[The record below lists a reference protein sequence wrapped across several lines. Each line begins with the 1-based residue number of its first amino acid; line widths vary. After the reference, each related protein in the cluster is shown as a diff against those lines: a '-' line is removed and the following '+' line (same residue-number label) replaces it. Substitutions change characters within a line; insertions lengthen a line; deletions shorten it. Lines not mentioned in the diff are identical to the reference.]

1 MKKTTRNSIILDT
14 SELIKSLDALAK
26 PRKDWEQGNMF
37 SSLRFCYH
45 LMTRDTIVFD
55 GSIRG
60 ENEKLINSSLLAI
73 KKSMGS
79 DIHKELTNRLKGE
92 VFLKSDEK
100 ELMAQSIK
108 DAANYFGEQPSRI
121 KISLESIDYN
131 FKSLGSGLTEI
142 DKYLINPCEKGY
154 SSQNLLDNIFDK
166 KEITGRRFY
175 VAIFENPKVLARVK
189 KLIKE
194 GKVNPQDFN
203 LMFAF
208 FRTKLSEAKSIKL
221 EKSGMYDTCFYEPD
235 KLRTDLLMTIP
246 LEADL
251 KVNHAKV
258 LDEGMYRVWL
268 AKNNCLL
275 KEANVDIPSIL
286 NLPLQE
292 NNKSSF
298 LEKVLSFKDTNYK
311 VQYDK
316 ALEILSQ
323 TKIENLDETRKNLE
337 IALRS
342 AHGKSALISDSSN
355 WVFISETQDLLKYFY
370 NTSKELFN
378 DLTADGS
385 TGTLVGALG
394 RMIIKTRG
402 KGIRSG
408 TKIHRFFRDKII
420 TLSKENRKV
429 QLDKIFD

>member
-1 MKKTTRNSIILDT
+1 M
-14 SELIKSLDALAK
+14 
-26 PRKDWEQGNMF
+26 
-37 SSLRFCYH
+37 
-45 LMTRDTIVFD
+45 
-55 GSIRG
+55 
-60 ENEKLINSSLLAI
+60 
-73 KKSMGS
+73 
-79 DIHKELTNRLKGE
+79 
-92 VFLKSDEK
+92 
-100 ELMAQSIK
+100 
-108 DAANYFGEQPSRI
+108 
-121 KISLESIDYN
+121 
-131 FKSLGSGLTEI
+131 
-142 DKYLINPCEKGY
+142 
-154 SSQNLLDNIFDK
+154 
-166 KEITGRRFY
+166 
-175 VAIFENPKVLARVK
+175 AIFENPKVLARVK

-221 EKSGMYDTCFYEPD
+221 EKSGMYGTCFYEPD

-292 NNKSSF
+292 ENKSSF

-355 WVFISETQDLLKYFY
+355 WVFISETQNLLNYFF
-370 NTSKELFN
+370 NMSKEMTIDKLS
-378 DLTADGS
+378 TDGS
-385 TGTLVGALG
+385 TGNIIGALG

-420 TLSKENRKV
+420 TLPKENRKV